1 MLLSNNENLN
11 IQGKRANIY
20 GLVFLKKMN
29 QTEELPINIKKKK
42 IHTGHTSP
50 QIESKYSMH
59 AHPPSFPQ
67 ILRILA
73 GELEI
78 SMDIEYLGRSQ
89 EQ

>member
-1 MLLSNNENLN
+1 
-11 IQGKRANIY
+11 
-20 GLVFLKKMN
+20 MN

-50 QIESKYSMH
+50 QIESE
-59 AHPPSFPQ
+59 PSFPQ